1 MGEMQD
7 RFEANVGLFE
17 QVQHEIDKYMRD
29 FERRVS
35 KQPFLCA
42 DKAWADTR
50 SYLSLLRQQSI
61 DLHSLD
67 VAMGR

>member
-1 MGEMQD
+1 MGGMQD

-17 QVQHEIDKYMRD
+17 QVQHEIDKYMQD
-29 FERRVS
+29 FERRAS

-50 SYLSLLRQQSI
+50 SYLIGSF
-61 DLHSLD
+61 
-67 VAMGR
+67 